1 MKRVYMQKRKAFTLI
16 EIIFVIV
23 ILGIVAMIGADI
35 ISHMYQGYT
44 RSKIVNELTQK
55 TELTIEQIAKRL
67 QYSVRETAIARIEN
81 TKIIKPLSSTD
92 INESYNMIEWIG
104 YDNEG
109 FLGEYNG
116 SVNIPGWSG
125 FVDLDNPD
133 TNKTQIVTKGSHL
146 TYAKDTINALSYN
159 GVDLNESNV
168 TSPTSGDG
176 AAIIFKCWN
185 SVDPKMYGL
194 DYDPSIPPVPTDHN
208 NTLRVKSVGEDILE
222 FTENKAP
229 KELCEQYYLA
239 WSAYAIV
246 PEGNENDFNLTLHY
260 NYQPWYSEQYKN
272 ANKAI
277 LAEHVS
283 TFRFIKVGNTVRI
296 KLCIQ
301 DNNQTGTPIGVCKE
315 KAVF

>member
-1 MKRVYMQKRKAFTLI
+1 MQKRKAFTLI

-67 QYSVRETAIARIEN
+67 QYRVKNTAIARIKSTN
-81 TKIIKPLSSTD
+81 NFKPLSSTD

-146 TYAKDTINALSYN
+146 TYAKETINALSYN
-159 GVDLNESNV
+159 GVDLSN
-168 TSPTSGDG
+168 PTASDG

-185 SVDPKMYGL
+185 SIDPKMYGL
-194 DYDPSIPPVPTDHN
+194 DYSSTDHN
-208 NTLRVKSVGEDILE
+208 NTLRVKSVGEDILQ
-222 FTENKAP
+222 FTENTAS

-246 PEGNENDFNLTLHY
+246 PEGSNENDFNLTLYY
-260 NYQPWYSEQYKN
+260 NYQPWYGEHYYDGIN
-272 ANKAI
+272 HAVM
-277 LAEHVS
+277 AEHVS

>member
-1 MKRVYMQKRKAFTLI
+1 MQKRKAFTLI

-67 QYSVRETAIARIEN
+67 QYRVKNTAIARIKSTN
-81 TKIIKPLSSTD
+81 NFKPLSSTD

-125 FVDLDNPD
+125 FVDLDNPN

-159 GVDLNESNV
+159 GVDLNVSNV
-168 TSPTSGDG
+168 SSPTSGDG

-185 SVDPKMYGL
+185 SIDPKMYGL
-194 DYDPSIPPVPTDHN
+194 DYSSTDHN
-208 NTLRVKSVGEDILE
+208 NTLRVKSVGEDILQ
-222 FTENKAP
+222 FTENTAS

-246 PEGNENDFNLTLHY
+246 PEGSNENDFNLTLYY
-260 NYQPWYSEQYKN
+260 NYQPWYGEHYYDDRINHSVM
-272 ANKAI
+272 
-277 LAEHVS
+277 AEHVS

>member
-1 MKRVYMQKRKAFTLI
+1 MQKRKAFTLI

-67 QYSVRETAIARIEN
+67 QYRVKNTAIARIKSTN
-81 TKIIKPLSSTD
+81 NFKPLSSTD

-125 FVDLDNPD
+125 FVDLDNPN

-159 GVDLNESNV
+159 GVDLSN
-168 TSPTSGDG
+168 PTASDG

-185 SVDPKMYGL
+185 SIDPKMYGL
-194 DYDPSIPPVPTDHN
+194 DYSSTDHN
-208 NTLRVKSVGEDILE
+208 NTLRVKSVGEDILQ
-222 FTENKAP
+222 FTENTAS

-246 PEGNENDFNLTLHY
+246 PEGSNENDFNLTLYY
-260 NYQPWYSEQYKN
+260 NYQPWYGEHYYDDGIN
-272 ANKAI
+272 HAVM
-277 LAEHVS
+277 AEHVS

>member
-1 MKRVYMQKRKAFTLI
+1 MQTLYREKRKAFTMI
-16 EIIFVIV
+16 EIVFVIV
-23 ILGIVAMIGADI
+23 ILGIVSMIGADI

-55 TELTIEQIAKRL
+55 TELTIQQIAKRL
-67 QYSVRETAIARIEN
+67 QYRVKNTAIARDKN
-81 TKIIKPLSSTD
+81 NLGNFKPLSSTD

-104 YDNEG
+104 YDYEG
-109 FLGEYNG
+109 FLGESNG
-116 SVNIPGWSG
+116 SVTIPGWSG
-125 FVDLDNPD
+125 FVDLDNPNTD
-133 TNKTQIVTKGSHL
+133 KTQIVTLGSHL
-146 TYAKDTINALSYN
+146 TYAKNSINALSYGDIDISSPSTGK
-159 GVDLNESNV
+159 GV
-168 TSPTSGDG
+168 
-176 AAIIFKCWN
+176 AIIFKCWN

-194 DYDPSIPPVPTDHN
+194 DYSSTDHN
-208 NTLRVKSVGEDILE
+208 NTLRVKSVGEDILQ
-222 FTENKAP
+222 FTENTGS

-246 PEGNENDFNLTLHY
+246 PEGSDEKDFNLTLYY
-260 NYQPWYSEQYKN
+260 NYQPWYGEHYNSN
-272 ANKAI
+272 GTNHAVI
-277 LAEHVS
+277 AEHVS